1 LPNPRRNTSNK
12 NTPFRAAGGQPQGA
26 PTGRRGAGRFNKQGG
41 GGQGGGGR
49 NMLVTDPEPK
59 LHKALADAGLGSRR
73 ELEDWIVAGRVS
85 VNGMPAHVGQR
96 IGPED
101 KIRVNGKLIQLRFA
115 QGRLPR
121 VLIYH
126 KPEGEIVSRDDP
138 EGRPSVF
145 DKLPRLK
152 AGRWITVGRLDFNSC
167 GLLVVTNNGDLANRM
182 MHPRYE
188 LEREYAVRILGEL
201 TEEQRQQLIDGV
213 MLEDGPAKF
222 NSLIDKG
229 GEGSNHWYH
238 VTLNEG
244 RNREVRR
251 MFESI
256 GLTVSRLMR
265 VRYGPIGLPPRLK
278 RGQCRDLEPNELEQL
293 MEWARSLPE
302 PEPHEFDEDD
312 LMPLETSDNDHEEGD
327 INGNLIGGPGDR
339 QRSQSQERG
348 QRQERGQ
355 GQDRGQ
361 QRGQG
366 QEGQGRNRNKPKHQG
381 QGQGRSQAQGQP
393 GNRGPQPTGAEQGA
407 AGQANKKRRRKR
419 PQGAMGAQG
428 GAEGGGENAAASIQA
443 GAEGGAP
450 TGGEGKPAGNQA
462 RNRRRR
468 FGPRKKPEGA
478 GQAE

>member
-1 LPNPRRNTSNK
+1 MPNPRRNSSNK
-12 NTPFRAAGGQPQGA
+12 NTPFRAAGSQPSGV

-41 GGQGGGGR
+41 QGGGGR
-49 NMLVTDPEPK
+49 NLLVTDPEPK

-201 TEEQRQQLIDGV
+201 TDEQKQQLLDGV

-222 NSLIDKG
+222 NSLVDKG

-251 MFESI
+251 MFEAI

-265 VRYGPIGLPPRLK
+265 VRYGPISLPPRLK
-278 RGQCRDLEPNELEQL
+278 RGQCRDLEPKELEEL
-293 MEWARSLPE
+293 MAWARSLPE
-302 PEPHEFDEDD
+302 PEPHEFDEDE
-312 LMPLETSDNDHEEGD
+312 LMPLETSDDEHEEGD
-327 INGNLIGGPGDR
+327 INGNLIGGAGDR
-339 QRSQSQERG
+339 QRG
-348 QRQERGQ
+348 NG
-355 GQDRGQ
+355 GNNA
-361 QRGQG
+361 
-366 QEGQGRNRNKPKHQG
+366 QGRGERNKPPRQG
-381 QGQGRSQAQGQP
+381 QGQGQRKAQGGQSQ
-393 GNRGPQPTGAEQGA
+393 GNRGPGGQGGQGA
-407 AGQANKKRRRKR
+407 AGQGNKKRRPQRPR
-419 PQGAMGAQG
+419 PQVEGA
-428 GAEGGGENAAASIQA
+428 GGGEGAAAPAQA
-443 GAEGGAP
+443 AAPEGGAD
-450 TGGEGKPAGNQA
+450 TKAAGNKS

-468 FGPRKKPEGA
+468 FGPRKKPEA
-478 GQAE
+478 QGQTE

>member
-1 LPNPRRNTSNK
+1 LPNPRRNSSNK
-12 NTPFRAAGGQPQGA
+12 NTPFRAAGGQPAGA
-26 PTGRRGAGRFNKQGG
+26 QTGRRGAGRFNKP

-49 NMLVTDPEPK
+49 NLLVTDPEPK

-138 EGRPSVF
+138 EGRPSIF

-201 TEEQRQQLIDGV
+201 TDEQKQQLLDGV

-251 MFESI
+251 MFEAI

-265 VRYGPIGLPPRLK
+265 VRYGPISLPPRLK
-278 RGQCRDLEPNELEQL
+278 RGQCRDLEPKEIEQL
-293 MEWARSLPE
+293 MEWARSQPD
-302 PEPHEFDEDD
+302 PEPHEFDEDE
-312 LMPLETSDNDHEEGD
+312 LMPLETSDDEHEEGD
-327 INGNLIGGPGDR
+327 INGNLIGGAGDR
-339 QRSQSQERG
+339 QRGNGNDAHGRG
-348 QRQERGQ
+348 
-355 GQDRGQ
+355 D
-361 QRGQG
+361 
-366 QEGQGRNRNKPKHQG
+366 RNKAPRQG
-381 QGQGRSQAQGQP
+381 QGQRKSPGGQP
-393 GNRGPQPTGAEQGA
+393 QGNRGQGSQGGQGGQGQGA
-407 AGQANKKRRRKR
+407 SGQGNRKRRPKR
-419 PQGAMGAQG
+419 PAQAGAA
-428 GAEGGGENAAASIQA
+428 GGGENVAVPAQA
-443 GAEGGAP
+443 PGPEGGEA
-450 TGGEGKPAGNQA
+450 KPAGNKS

-468 FGPRKKPEGA
+468 FGPRKKPESQGLP
-478 GQAE
+478 E

>member
-1 LPNPRRNTSNK
+1 MPNPRRNSNNK
-12 NTPFRAAGGQPQGA
+12 NTSFRSGGGQPQGEHGPGA
-26 PTGRRGAGRFNKQGG
+26 GGRRGAGRFNNKQRSG

-101 KIRVNGKLIQLRFA
+101 KIRVNGKLVQLRFA
-115 QGRLPR
+115 QTRLPR

-188 LEREYAVRILGEL
+188 LEREYAVRVLGEL
-201 TEEQRQQLIDGV
+201 TEEQRQQLLDGV
-213 MLEDGPAKF
+213 MLEDGLAKF
-222 NSLIDKG
+222 HTLIDNG
-229 GEGSNHWYH
+229 GEGSNHWYK
-238 VTLNEG
+238 VTLSEG

-256 GLTVSRLMR
+256 GFTVSRLMR
-265 VRYGPIGLPPRLK
+265 VRYGPISLPPRLK
-278 RGQCRDLEPNELEQL
+278 RGQCRDLEPQEMTQL
-293 MEWARSLPE
+293 MEWAKSLPE
-302 PEPHEFDEDD
+302 QEPNELDDEE
-312 LMPLETSDNDHEEGD
+312 LMPLETSDDEHEEGD
-327 INGNLIGGPGDR
+327 INGNLIDFHPRGGGRPQGGANSRGKSQQNKPQHNQQRR
-339 QRSQSQERG
+339 QG
-348 QRQERGQ
+348 QRNQSGGSQGERAPDQDQARDGQ
-355 GQDRGQ
+355 KREGQ
-361 QRGQG
+361 QR
-366 QEGQGRNRNKPKHQG
+366 
-381 QGQGRSQAQGQP
+381 
-393 GNRGPQPTGAEQGA
+393 RGPQNG
-407 AGQANKKRRRKR
+407 KRRPPNAQR
-419 PQGAMGAQG
+419 PPQAGDAS
-428 GAEGGGENAAASIQA
+428 AAADGATVSQQSQGEA
-443 GAEGGAP
+443 GAEGTAN
-450 TGGEGKPAGNQA
+450 KP

-468 FGPRKKPEGA
+468 FGPRKKPETSGS
-478 GQAE
+478 EV